1 MIVEAG
7 DIGHGA
13 LHDWF
18 IPTCVGQT
26 PLAAAPGS
34 GAAVHPHACGA
45 DPTVPSPRPWAC
57 PVHPHA
63 CGADRRRQRQALPT
77 YPVHPHAC
85 GADAPQPPSSCSP
98 NPVHPHACGAD
109 QRPGLRGQEW
119 RRFIPTRVGR
129 MVVHR
134 VAGIDGARFIPTRVG
149 RTGGRGTMLSPDGSS
164 PRVWGG
170 QRRQQRRH
178 RRLRFI
184 PTRVGRTSRRS
195 TLLRTLLGSSPR
207 VWGGPNATRQYN
219 VIAAVHP
226 HACGAD

>member
-63 CGADRRRQRQALPT
+63 CGAD
-77 YPVHPHAC
+77 VEIF
-85 GADAPQPPSSCSP
+85 GD
-98 NPVHPHACGAD
+98 
-109 QRPGLRGQEW
+109 PGHVF
-119 RRFIPTRVGR
+119 RFIPTRVGR
-129 MVVHR
+129 TLGPLQLLHR
-134 VAGIDGARFIPTRVG
+134 GPRFIPTRVG
-149 RTGGRGTMLSPDGSS
+149 RTGGGKSDGLSEDGSS

-170 QRRQQRRH
+170 RS
-178 RRLRFI
+178 
-184 PTRVGRTSRRS
+184 PTSRRQ
-195 TLLRTLLGSSPR
+195 RIKYGSSPR
-207 VWGGPNATRQYN
+207 VWGRLMAFPTSARIKSGSSPRVWGRHIANTRVLGPKSCRSLQAHRHTSGP
-219 VIAAVHP
+219 HP
-226 HACGAD
+226 THAE